1 MGKYFGTDGLRGV
14 YGENLTDNLAYKL
27 GKSIGY
33 VLKDREEK
41 LFIIGRD
48 TRESGENLEKSL
60 AKGLLELGFNVVSVG
75 ICPTPCV
82 AYLIK
87 YFKAIGGA
95 VISASH
101 NPYIYNGIKV
111 FNENGFKISDNLE
124 LEIEKILDSENFCF
138 RNLENGIFTEEK
150 EAVSIYEEY
159 LKSRVDADF
168 SNLKIAVDF
177 GNGAV
182 FEIAKKLFL
191 SLDIELISVN
201 DNPNG
206 KNINLDCGSTNID
219 VIKKIVLENDV
230 DMGFSFDGDADRC
243 IAVDENGKVMD
254 GDHILAAMAKIYKD
268 QNELKNNAVVGT
280 VMSNIGL
287 KKFLDSIDVKLE
299 MANVGDRFVLE
310 SMLKND
316 YILGA
321 EQSGHVIFLNDSTT
335 GDGTFTALKI
345 CELVAN
351 SKNKLSY
358 FNELM
363 FSFPQALVNAKV
375 KLENKNRYLE
385 DLEIVEK
392 IKKIEEKFK
401 DNGRVLIRPSGTE
414 ALVRVMIEGENQE
427 EIEFYAKD
435 LAKFI
440 EERLG

>member
-14 YGENLTDNLAYKL
+14 YGENLTDDLAYKL
-27 GKSIGY
+27 GKSIGH
-33 VLKDREEK
+33 VLKDSDEK

-48 TRESGENLEKSL
+48 TRESGENLEKNL
-60 AKGLLELGFNVVSVG
+60 ANGLLELGFNVVSVG

-87 YFKAIGGA
+87 YFKAVGGA

-124 LEIEKILDSENFCF
+124 LEIENILDDKNFDF
-138 RNLENGIFTEEK
+138 KHMDKGIFTQEN
-150 EAVSIYEEY
+150 EAVMIYEQY

-168 SNLKIAVDF
+168 SNLKIAIDF
-177 GNGAV
+177 GNGAAYK
-182 FEIAKKLFL
+182 IAKNLFL
-191 SLDIELISVN
+191 SLGVKLITLN
-201 DNPNG
+201 DNPDG
-206 KNINLDCGSTNID
+206 KNINLNCGSTNID
-219 VIKKIVLENDV
+219 VIKKVVLENDV

-243 IAVDENGKVMD
+243 IAVDEKGNIMD
-254 GDHILAAMAKIYKD
+254 GDHILAAMAKMYKEE
-268 QNELKNNAVVGT
+268 NTLKNNAVVGT

-287 KKFLDSIDVKLE
+287 KKFLDSIDVKFE

-310 SMLKND
+310 NMLKND

-335 GDGTFTALKI
+335 GDGTFTSLKI

-358 FNELM
+358 FNDLM

-375 KLENKNRYLE
+375 KLQNKNKYLE
-385 DLEIVEK
+385 DTEILQK
-392 IKKIEEKFK
+392 IKEIEEKFK

-414 ALVRVMIEGENQE
+414 NLIRVMIEGKNQE
-427 EIEFYAKD
+427 EIELYAKN
-435 LAKFI
+435 LANLI
-440 EERLG
+440 EKRLG